1 MMGMKKLLIIVIAA
15 LSGSYAKAQMVA
27 VNTDLLMDL
36 LATPSGGIELVVGER
51 STLGLDVM
59 GNYHPWKK
67 NMKMIVVQPEY
78 RYYFSGRPMHK
89 HFIGIGGLAASYDVK
104 LKGKV
109 HNGTGLGIGVVFGY
123 VANLGKRFNIDFHA
137 GFGAIGY
144 KHKEYSI
151 GDNYDS
157 SYTENGELGTNA
169 TGYYLLP
176 TRVGVSLT
184 YILK

>member
-1 MMGMKKLLIIVIAA
+1 MGMKKLLIIAIAA
-15 LSGSYAKAQMVA
+15 LSVSYAKAQMVA

-36 LATPSGGIELVVGER
+36 LATPSGGVELVVGER

-78 RYYFSGRPMHK
+78 RYYISGRPMHK
-89 HFIGIGGLAASYDVK
+89 HFIGIGALAASYDVRI
-104 LKGKV
+104 KGKV
-109 HNGTGLGIGVVFGY
+109 HNGTGLGIGLVFGY
-123 VANLGKRFNIDFHA
+123 VANLSKRFNIDFHA

-144 KHKEYSI
+144 KHKEYSM

-157 SYTENGELGTNA
+157 DYTADGKLSTNA

-176 TRVGVSLT
+176 TRIGVSLT

>member
-1 MMGMKKLLIIVIAA
+1 MKKLFFIAFMA
-15 LSGSYAKAQMVA
+15 LSASCAKAQMVA
-27 VNTDLLMDL
+27 VNTDLVMDL
-36 LATPSGGIELVVGER
+36 LATPSAGIELVVGER

-67 NMKMIVVQPEY
+67 HMKMIVVQPEY
-78 RYYFSGRPMHK
+78 RYYISGRPMHK
-89 HFIGIGGLAASYDVK
+89 HFIGIGGLAASYEVW

-109 HNGTGLGIGVVFGY
+109 YNGTGLGLGLVFGY

-144 KHKEYSI
+144 KHKEYTL

-157 SYTENGELGTNA
+157 GYLENGELKTNA
-169 TGYYLLP
+169 KGYYLLP
-176 TRVGVSLT
+176 TRIGISLT